1 MSSERRSP
9 TASSAATA
17 LPDALAGHLSITQ
30 QLSQALA
37 NSSSP
42 VHARDNN
49 LDRGLGADIEKPAK
63 KKLLRSSGHI
73 SAPAGLGNAQVV
85 PRQSDVPSFA
95 ALLPALNQYLNEAEI
110 ARIREA
116 YKFSDEAHLGQ
127 FRASG
132 EPYISH
138 PLAVTEIC
146 AGWNLDAQALCAAL
160 LHDVIEDQGIA
171 KENLVEQFG
180 ATVAELVD
188 GLSKLDKI
196 ESQTL
201 EDAEA
206 ENFRKIVLAMSRD
219 VRVILVKL
227 ADRLHNMRTL
237 AGLSGPKRVR
247 IARETLDIYAPIAH
261 RLGLNQVYRELQDL
275 SFSHLHPM
283 RYAVLKRAVQAA
295 RGNRRESVDRIE
307 EDLKQALLNVGLQ
320 AKVYSREKSL
330 YGIYRKMQRKHLSF
344 SQVLDVQGYRIVV
357 ETHTQCYVAL
367 GALHALYKP
376 VPGKFQDFIA
386 IPKINNYQSLHTTL
400 IGPYGMPVEFQ
411 IRTEAMHR
419 VAENGVAAHWL
430 YKADDASLNDLQKRT
445 HSWLQSLLDVQQ
457 QSGDASEF
465 LEHVKIDLFPDAVYV
480 FTPKSKIVS
489 LPRGATSI
497 DFAYQIHTQVGNQ
510 AVAVRI
516 NGVNAPLRTEL
527 KSGDV
532 VEIVTSSG
540 SKPNPAWLGFV
551 RTAKAR
557 FEIRHALRT
566 SNLPEAIA
574 LGKRLLTQAF
584 GALEGSI
591 DNLSDEDWK
600 QLAEAHGVKDH
611 DTLLADIGLGR
622 RLAPVIARRAFAD
635 YEAATHTHSPTYSHI
650 VISGNEGSAVQCA
663 SCCQPIPGDNII
675 GQMRKGH
682 GLMLHQADC
691 AVALKQRAKDPDRWI
706 EDISWADRTS
716 RSFETSIAVTA
727 KNQRGALGRIA
738 AEIASSD
745 VNIIKV
751 DTTDAE
757 DSSLV
762 EDVFVVQ
769 VTDRNHLAALIRN
782 LRHVPDVVR
791 FSRNR

>member
-1 MSSERRSP
+1 MDSERRGPAVS
-9 TASSAATA
+9 ASAAALASSFDSKLSITRHLTQALSQSEFMSQAATTRPRLHDEPSDKAAKQLLTDSAATSR
-17 LPDALAGHLSITQ
+17 ALAPQ
-30 QLSQALA
+30 
-37 NSSSP
+37 SSTVLEPQELYS
-42 VHARDNN
+42 
-49 LDRGLGADIEKPAK
+49 
-63 KKLLRSSGHI
+63 
-73 SAPAGLGNAQVV
+73 
-85 PRQSDVPSFA
+85 PSFGS
-95 ALLPALNQYLNEAEI
+95 LSESLSEYLNQAEI
-110 ARIREA
+110 SRVREA

-138 PLAVTEIC
+138 PLAVAEIC
-146 AGWNLDAQALCAAL
+146 SGWHLDAQALCAAL
-160 LHDVIEDQGIA
+160 LHDVMEDQGIT
-171 KENLVEQFG
+171 KQQLVEHFG
-180 ATVAELVD
+180 TTIADLVD

-196 ESQTL
+196 ESQTR

-237 AGLSGPKRVR
+237 AGLSSQKRLR

-275 SFSHLHPM
+275 CFAHVHPM
-283 RYAVLKRAVQAA
+283 RYGVLKRAIQAA

-307 EDLKQALLNVGLQ
+307 EDLKQSLLNIGLQ
-320 AKVYSREKSL
+320 AKIFSREKTL

-344 SQVLDVQGYRIVV
+344 SEVLDVQGYRIVV
-357 ETHTQCYVAL
+357 ETHTQCYMAL
-367 GALHALYKP
+367 GALHTLYKP
-376 VPGKFQDFIA
+376 IPGKFQDFIA

-400 IGPYGMPVEFQ
+400 IGPYGMPIEFQ

-419 VAENGVAAHWL
+419 VAENGVAAHWI
-430 YKADDASLNDLQKRT
+430 YKADDASLNDLQRRT

-457 QSGDASEF
+457 HSGDASEF

-489 LPRGATSI
+489 LPRGATGI

-532 VEIVTSSG
+532 VEIVTSAG
-540 SKPNPAWLGFV
+540 SKPNPGWLGFV

-591 DNLSDEDWK
+591 DSLSDEDWK
-600 QLAEAHGVKDH
+600 QLAEIHGVKDR
-611 DTLLADIGLGR
+611 DTLYADIGLGR
-622 RLAPVIARRAFAD
+622 RLAQVIARRAFAD
-635 YEAATHTHSPTYSHI
+635 YETATHTHSPTYSHI
-650 VISGNEGSAVQCA
+650 VISGAEGSAVQCA
-663 SCCQPIPGDNII
+663 PCCRPIPGDNII

-682 GLMLHQADC
+682 GLMLHLADC
-691 AVALKQRAKDPDRWI
+691 KLALKHRNKDPDRWI
-706 EDISWADRTS
+706 DDVSWADRTT
-716 RSFETSIAVTA
+716 RPFETGVVVTA

-738 AEIASSD
+738 GEIARSD

-751 DTTDAE
+751 DTANTD
-757 DSSLV
+757 DSNLV
-762 EDVFVVQ
+762 EDIFIVQ
-769 VTDRNHLAALIRN
+769 VNDRLHLAALLRN

-791 FSRNR
+791 VSRSK